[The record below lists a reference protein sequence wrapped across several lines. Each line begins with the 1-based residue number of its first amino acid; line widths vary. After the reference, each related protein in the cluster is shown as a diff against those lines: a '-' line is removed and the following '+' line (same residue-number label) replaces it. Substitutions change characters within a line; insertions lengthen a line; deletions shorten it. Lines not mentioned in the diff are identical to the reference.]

1 MKGMSSI
8 KFNLK
13 KYGAAAALVLVGVI
27 TMLGCSVY
35 ERITE
40 KKSGGEGGGAAAAP
54 GIDKASHSS
63 ENIGFAEYAR
73 YEESRLEEILSEIE
87 NIGKVKAAVYVG
99 ATPEWVPVT
108 DKESS
113 SSKLEESDSTGGSR
127 VSESLSEKNTTVSG
141 SCEAYVSFPE
151 IKGVLIFADGA
162 ERAGVREK
170 IINAVAALYG
180 IPVHCISVL
189 S

>member
-1 MKGMSSI
+1 M
-8 KFNLK
+8 
-13 KYGAAAALVLVGVI
+13 
-27 TMLGCSVY
+27 
-35 ERITE
+35 
-40 KKSGGEGGGAAAAP
+40 
-54 GIDKASHSS
+54 
-63 ENIGFAEYAR
+63 
-73 YEESRLEEILSEIE
+73 
-87 NIGKVKAAVYVG
+87 
-99 ATPEWVPVT
+99 PVT

-141 SCEAYVSFPE
+141 SGEAYVSFPE